1 MKTKLKIF
9 ILFIFSLCMIVPV
22 VSLSAEEVGSA
33 DMPIVSKE
41 LPSYANLQREKR
53 SIASANIVTLATPIQ
68 TAGRALNPWVDPEMP
83 TDGTGDN
90 NVGAPIGD
98 VTLPVVLLAILIY
111 FVYRSTSTSRRRN
124 NF

>member
-9 ILFIFSLCMIVPV
+9 VLSIFSFCLIIPV
-22 VSLSAEEVGSA
+22 LPLKAEEAGNA
-33 DMPIVSKE
+33 DMPILSKE
-41 LPSYANLQREKR
+41 LPSYTNLQREKR
-53 SIASANIVTLATPIQ
+53 SIASSKIVTLATPSER
-68 TAGRALNPWVDPEMP
+68 AGRALNPWVDPEMP
-83 TDGTGDN
+83 TEGHGDH

-111 FVYRSTSTSRRRN
+111 FVYRGASTSRRRN

>member
-9 ILFIFSLCMIVPV
+9 VLSIFSLCLVAPTL
-22 VSLSAEEVGSA
+22 SLSADEAGNA
-33 DMPIVSKE
+33 DMPILSKE

-53 SIASANIVTLATPIQ
+53 SIASAKIVTLASPFE

-83 TDGTGDN
+83 NQGGGDN

-98 VTLPVVLLAILIY
+98 VTFPVVLLAILIY
-111 FVYRSTSTSRRRN
+111 FVYRGASTSRKRN